1 MVKIKQKIDIQRIPG
16 FPLLKP
22 VSILIG
28 IFCFLA
34 SLFAETERAYIGIVF
49 LPLSFTVVA
58 ALFNF
63 RRSLR
68 GLGSTLVYIFYLL
81 RYTFF
86 PLVIIMGGY
95 RRDVPA
101 SINEPYFN
109 QACLVMVIELVAV
122 FVVLT
127 LFGRKNA
134 APQELKKV
142 QSGQILERACSVKAY
157 KIAVVCFLAYNA
169 LMYALYP
176 PLLTS
181 YWRCLFFLGDS
192 AAYYANF
199 QKLYDLVP
207 GFFFYPYKLTAELL
221 HYMIP
226 ILLVV
231 KVNKN
236 EKRVGTN
243 WLLTILITVVF
254 VSVISPEQI
263 NSLIIGF
270 IILYYMTV
278 KYYRYALFLVICDAF
293 AVAVMAVF
301 VFVKIA
307 NASDMGSLGR
317 LLNNYFLGPINIA
330 NSMYMKENNFLGFGH
345 LFEDLFSQ
353 IPVLSGITGAVS
365 INTVYTDMF
374 NISGAI
380 MPMSGYGYYYFG
392 YLGCWIPACAVVCFV
407 NLFDRLS
414 ERNIKDEYKLLMY
427 CCSLILALSVFM
439 YNIPIFYSAC
449 IYTYIPCIVF
459 YAVDNAFGRKKNKKK
474 AACGQSG

>member
-1 MVKIKQKIDIQRIPG
+1 
-16 FPLLKP
+16 
-22 VSILIG
+22 
-28 IFCFLA
+28 
-34 SLFAETERAYIGIVF
+34 
-49 LPLSFTVVA
+49 
-58 ALFNF
+58 
-63 RRSLR
+63 
-68 GLGSTLVYIFYLL
+68 
-81 RYTFF
+81 
-86 PLVIIMGGY
+86 
-95 RRDVPA
+95 
-101 SINEPYFN
+101 
-109 QACLVMVIELVAV
+109 
-122 FVVLT
+122 
-127 LFGRKNA
+127 
-134 APQELKKV
+134 
-142 QSGQILERACSVKAY
+142 
-157 KIAVVCFLAYNA
+157 
-169 LMYALYP
+169 
-176 PLLTS
+176 
-181 YWRCLFFLGDS
+181 
-192 AAYYANF
+192 
-199 QKLYDLVP
+199 
-207 GFFFYPYKLTAELL
+207 
-221 HYMIP
+221 
-226 ILLVV
+226 
-231 KVNKN
+231 
-236 EKRVGTN
+236 
-243 WLLTILITVVF
+243 
-254 VSVISPEQI
+254 
-263 NSLIIGF
+263 
-270 IILYYMTV
+270 MTV